1 MTWALMVSIQR
12 GDEEDRKTEVV
23 ILDGE
28 NVLSYPTPPP
38 IYTNDKDA
46 NLSLRGSMI

>member
-1 MTWALMVSIQR
+1 MVSIQR
-12 GDEEDRKTEVV
+12 GGEDDRKIEVV
-23 ILDGE
+23 ILDGKK
-28 NVLSYPTPPP
+28 NVLSYPTPPL